1 MAYTFTAA
9 ASTVFGNQ
17 RVLQGVMTADAA
29 SGTVSFGLS
38 TITHVQWAAK
48 SMSTTG
54 VRFQINKT
62 AAGVASAGDLGV
74 SGAVNG
80 DEVYV
85 MIHGR

>member
-1 MAYTFTAA
+1 MAYSFSQA

-17 RVLQGVMTADAA
+17 RVVQGVLTADAA
-29 SGTVSFGLS
+29 SGVVSFGLS

-54 VRFQINKT
+54 VRFRINAT
-62 AAGVASAGDLGV
+62 AAGGASAGDLGV

>member
-17 RVLQGVMTADAA
+17 RIIQGVLTADAT
-29 SGTVSFGLS
+29 SGVVSFGLG
-38 TITHVQWAAK
+38 TITHVQWSPK

-54 VRFQINKT
+54 VRVRMNAS
-62 AAGVASAGDLGV
+62 AANVASVGDLGV

-80 DEVYV
+80 DELFV